1 MVTVIIPV
9 LNEARTLAS
18 VIEFAQRDESVQEVI
33 VVDDGSTD
41 GSPEIAQA
49 IGARVITSTL
59 LGKGASMEDGM
70 RAARHDLLLYLD
82 GDLRGLADDLVRRMI
97 APLLSDQADF
107 VKAKFQRSAGRVT
120 TLTARPLLRTLFPE
134 LANFEQPLGGII
146 AARKSLLEQSNFEND
161 YGVDVGL
168 LLDAAVSGARL
179 TEVDIGNLEHDS
191 QSLDA
196 LGDMA
201 TQVTRVILER
211 AALYGRLQTNFI
223 REVREIERHMQAE
236 LSIVFQKIGKPEK
249 LALFDMD
256 GTLLAGRF
264 VTELASH
271 IGRTEDLHQFLD
283 NPAIDADERTR
294 KIALLF
300 AGVPQSVFVE
310 IARRVPLMPQAGEV
324 IVSLRKA
331 GYRVGIV
338 SDSYFIATETVR
350 RRVFA
355 DFSVANVM
363 KFRNSIATGEVRLA
377 PALIHPSGCQAH
389 AHCKANVLRHVREK
403 MHLGPENVLAVGDGE
418 NDVCMLRDAG
428 LSVAFQPKTDN
439 VRTAARREAWRSLA
453 EVVTYVQG
461 KSHLDNST
469 G

>member
-1 MVTVIIPV
+1 MVTIIIPV
-9 LNEARTLAS
+9 LNEAKTLAS
-18 VIEFAQRDESVQEVI
+18 VIEFARRDGAVDEVI

-49 IGARVITSTL
+49 VGAKVITSTL

-70 RAARHDLLLYLD
+70 RAAQHDLLLYLD
-82 GDLRGLADDLVRRMI
+82 GDLHGLASDLVRRMI
-97 APLLSDQADF
+97 TPLLQDEADF

-146 AARKSLLEQSNFEND
+146 AARKSLLNQLNFEND

-168 LLDAAVSGARL
+168 FLDAAVSGARL
-179 TEVDIGNLEHDS
+179 TEVDIGNLGHDS

-196 LGDMA
+196 LSDMA

-211 AALYGRLQTNFI
+211 AALYGRLQANFI
-223 REVREIERHMQAE
+223 REVREVERHMQVE

-256 GTLLAGRF
+256 GTLVDGRF
-264 VTELASH
+264 VTELANH
-271 IGRTEDLHQFLD
+271 VGRTQDLHQFLD
-283 NPAIDADERTR
+283 NPDIDADERTR
-294 KIALLF
+294 QIARLF

-310 IARRVPLMPQAGEV
+310 IARGVPLMPLASEV
-324 IVSLRKA
+324 IVELRKA

-355 DFSVANVM
+355 DFSIANVM
-363 KFRNSIATGEVRLA
+363 KFRDGKATGEVRLA
-377 PALIHPSGCQAH
+377 PALIHPSGCQLH

-403 MHLGPENVLAVGDGE
+403 MHLNPEKVLAVGDGE

-428 LSVAFQPKTDN
+428 WSVAFQPKTKN
-439 VRTAARREAWRSLA
+439 VSAAAQIVALESLA
-453 EVVTYVQG
+453 EVVNYVQANQSEPLG
-461 KSHLDNST
+461 T
-469 G
+469 I

>member
-1 MVTVIIPV
+1 MVSAIIPV
-9 LNEARTLAS
+9 LNEAKTVAS
-18 VIEFAQRDESVQEVI
+18 VIEFIQRDAAVQEVI

-41 GSPEIAQA
+41 GSPEIAQTV
-49 IGARVITSTL
+49 GAKVITSTL

-70 RAARHDLLLYLD
+70 RAAQYDLLLYLD
-82 GDLRGLADDLVRRMI
+82 GDLQGLADDLVQRMI
-97 APLLSDQADF
+97 GPLLRDEADF
-107 VKAKFQRSAGRVT
+107 VKARFQRSAGRVT

-134 LANFEQPLGGII
+134 VANFEQPLGGII
-146 AARKSLLEQSNFEND
+146 AVRKSLLEQLNFEND

-168 LLDAAVSGARL
+168 LLDAAISGARL
-179 TEVDIGNLEHDS
+179 AEVDIGKLEHDS

-223 REVREIERHMQAE
+223 REVREVERHMEAE

-256 GTLLAGRF
+256 GTLLDGRF
-264 VTELASH
+264 VAELASH
-271 IGRTEDLHQFLD
+271 IGRTKDLHQFLD
-283 NPAIDADERTR
+283 NSAIDADERTR
-294 KIALLF
+294 QIAMLF
-300 AGVPQSVFVE
+300 GGVPQSVFVE
-310 IARRVPLMPQAGEV
+310 IARRVPLMPQAHEV
-324 IVSLRKA
+324 IVALRKA

-363 KFRNSIATGEVRLA
+363 KFRDGVATGEVRLA
-377 PALIHPSGCQAH
+377 PALIHPSGCRIH

-403 MHLGPENVLAVGDGE
+403 MHLGSENVLAVGDGE

-428 LSVAFQPKTDN
+428 WSVAFQPKTDN
-439 VRTAARREAWRSLA
+439 VRAAAQREAWESLA
-453 EVVTYVQG
+453 EVISYVQEQT
-461 KSHLDNST
+461 L
-469 G
+469 